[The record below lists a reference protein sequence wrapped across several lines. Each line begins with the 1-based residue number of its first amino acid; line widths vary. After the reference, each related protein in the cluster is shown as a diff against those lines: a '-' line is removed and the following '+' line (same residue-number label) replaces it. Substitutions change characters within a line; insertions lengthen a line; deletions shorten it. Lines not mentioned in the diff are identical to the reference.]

1 MNSLHPNWLRLK
13 DILSVAYVT
22 TLIAIVGA
30 VIAGLQLRYYKKRDA
45 VLDARNQWEKIH
57 KAMLEF
63 RFRREILNSP
73 GPFDSFN
80 MGMMTEA
87 RVHEAAHALHMLH
100 GELDRAPDSPLVAE
114 ISEYLNA
121 NPNAEQWRAPEF
133 AEKFDKFAHEAA
145 SKSR

>member
-1 MNSLHPNWLRLK
+1 MNYFHVIWPY
-13 DILSVAYVT
+13 VAKALEATAVSIE
-22 TLIAIVGA
+22 IAVVGA
-30 VIAGLQLRYYKKRDA
+30 IIAWLQLGYAKKRDA
-45 VLDARNQWEKIH
+45 TLDTRNQWEKIH

-87 RVHEAAHALHMLH
+87 RVHESAHALHMLR
-100 GELDRAPDSPLVAE
+100 GELDRAPDLPLVTE

-121 NPNAEQWRAPEF
+121 NKEAQQWRADAF
-133 AEKFDKFAHEAA
+133 ASGFDKLAHQAGL
-145 SKSR
+145 KSR